1 MKTTHN
7 MKEKVRD
14 KVCKES
20 SHISDEITCKQQKID
35 VFTRTAMMS
44 AAADG
49 HKTPAR
55 ACAAQGDETTR

>member
-7 MKEKVRD
+7 MREKVRD

-49 HKTPAR
+49 HKTPVR